1 MHGDFFAIGVFL
13 ILFGT
18 VEADADFIFFGVLS
32 IAFGLYFLFCCTP
45 MGEKVFFEDSIKNME
60 KNIKKI
66 EGQIRQIKYPDD
78 ERER

>member
-1 MHGDFFAIGVFL
+1 
-13 ILFGT
+13 
-18 VEADADFIFFGVLS
+18 
-32 IAFGLYFLFCCTP
+32 